1 MLIGMTWSW
10 GRFKLYLNHKTDS
23 NGWSRKGFVK
33 INQKAMKSKAKEKD
47 GADKP
52 IYGVAMEI

>member
-1 MLIGMTWSW
+1 M
-10 GRFKLYLNHKTDS
+10 TDS

-33 INQKAMKSKAKEKD
+33 INQKAIKSKANKKD

-52 IYGVAMEI
+52 TCGVAMEIYT